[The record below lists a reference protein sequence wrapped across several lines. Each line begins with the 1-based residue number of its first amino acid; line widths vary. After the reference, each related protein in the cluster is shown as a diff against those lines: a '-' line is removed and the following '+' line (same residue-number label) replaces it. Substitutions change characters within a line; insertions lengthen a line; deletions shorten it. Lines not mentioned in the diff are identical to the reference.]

1 MSQDRMTHDRV
12 SHELPEPTVWPAT
25 LAAGVTLAAAGLVT
39 SPLLIAVGALITLIA
54 LAGWI
59 AIVAAPEESAR

>member
-1 MSQDRMTHDRV
+1 MSHD
-12 SHELPEPTVWPAT
+12 LPEPTVWPAT

-39 SPLLIAVGALITLIA
+39 SPLLIVVGAAIALVA

-59 AIVAAPEESAR
+59 LILAAPEERR